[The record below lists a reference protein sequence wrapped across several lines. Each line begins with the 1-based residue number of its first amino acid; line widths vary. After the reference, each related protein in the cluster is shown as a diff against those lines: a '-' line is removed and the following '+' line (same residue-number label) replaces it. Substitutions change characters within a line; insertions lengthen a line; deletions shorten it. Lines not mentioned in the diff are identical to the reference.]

1 MRLYKQLV
9 TSLLFV
15 FLYISLSSSSD
26 KATSAATIQSKLNAL
41 ESEIPMVYNEHV
53 QGYIN
58 VYTVKKR
65 ELATK
70 IVTRADYYFP
80 MFEKVLETFGIPKE
94 LKYLAVIESALNPH
108 AVSPKGATGI
118 WQFMYSTA
126 KLYKLDMN
134 NHIDERKD
142 PYLSSIAAATYLK
155 NSYNMFDD
163 WLLAIASYNCG
174 PGNVK
179 KAIKKAGGKK
189 DFWKIYQF
197 LPKETRGYV
206 PAFIAAAY
214 FMNYQ
219 EEFGLEPNEAYV
231 VPATTSY
238 KVVGDLYLQ
247 ELVAKLEIDEETF
260 RWLNA
265 AVKGDIIPANYQVHI
280 PQSKAQA
287 FLDQI
292 DSLYAISEIKIEELA
307 LSKKPAYTAS
317 SSKTSSSSTKPANTK
332 TKTVVLAAPPKPKE
346 RKIDPNKVSF
356 VYTVKGGDNLGMIAN
371 WFDCNVDDVKFW
383 NDIRKNKIVIEQE
396 LLIYV
401 EPKDL
406 AHYQRFEHFS
416 TRLKNVL
423 STDRQKRLLY
433 TPEREANSVFHKVE
447 KGETLSVIAKSYEVS
462 IDEIKQHNCLDKQCI
477 MPGMYLKISSKQL

>member
-1 MRLYKQLV
+1 
-9 TSLLFV
+9 
-15 FLYISLSSSSD
+15 
-26 KATSAATIQSKLNAL
+26 
-41 ESEIPMVYNEHV
+41 
-53 QGYIN
+53 
-58 VYTVKKR
+58 
-65 ELATK
+65 
-70 IVTRADYYFP
+70 
-80 MFEKVLETFGIPKE
+80 
-94 LKYLAVIESALNPH
+94 
-108 AVSPKGATGI
+108 
-118 WQFMYSTA
+118 
-126 KLYKLDMN
+126 
-134 NHIDERKD
+134 
-142 PYLSSIAAATYLK
+142 
-155 NSYNMFDD
+155 MFDD

-219 EEFGLEPNEAYV
+219 EEFGLEPNEEYV
-231 VPATTSY
+231 VPATTTY
-238 KVVGDLYLQ
+238 RVVGNLYLK
-247 ELVAKLEIDEETF
+247 ELVAKLEIEEETF

-265 AVKGDIIPANYQVHI
+265 AIKGDIIPANYQVHI

-287 FLDQI
+287 FLDQL

-307 LSKKPAYTAS
+307 LSKKPAYSVS
-317 SSKTSSSSTKPANTK
+317 SNKVSTKPATTAK
-332 TKTVVLAAPPKPKE
+332 AKAVALAAPVKPKE

-356 VYTVKGGDNLGMIAN
+356 VYTVKEGDNLGKIAN
-371 WFDCNVDDVKFW
+371 WFNCKVDDLTFW
-383 NDIRKNKIVIEQE
+383 NNIRNNKIVVEQE

-401 EPKDL
+401 DPKEM

-447 KGETLSVIAKSYEVS
+447 KGETLSVIAKNYEVS
-462 IDEIKQHNCLDKQCI
+462 VDEIKQYNCLDKQCI
-477 MPGMYLKISSKQL
+477 MPGMYLKITSKQL